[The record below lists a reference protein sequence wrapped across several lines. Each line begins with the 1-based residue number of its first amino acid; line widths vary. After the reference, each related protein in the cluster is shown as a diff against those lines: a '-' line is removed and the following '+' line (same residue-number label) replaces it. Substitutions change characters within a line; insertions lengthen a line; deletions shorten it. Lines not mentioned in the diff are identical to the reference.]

1 MKVTL
6 TQTHQNP
13 PTIRQARPRRDWMDD
28 TYKKHAYKCLPMT
41 SANTH
46 GWELV
51 LQQDVVVQLDSPTS
65 VPRVLSGEKITHTT
79 DGSKYERPVAS
90 QSIIGIVSFDTGWA
104 MQTPEGVS
112 TWITGTPN
120 YFVDGAVP
128 LTASIPTSW
137 WPDPWNMNWKITK
150 LNTPVHFPKG
160 MPFMFFQFYHE
171 GLLPSVEFSKTNSWD
186 NPELMEARKAYGNAK
201 AQKEIDEPWV
211 WLGGIRTGVDEKG
224 ERIGPAYEGHPM
236 LEEPT

>member
-1 MKVTL
+1 
-6 TQTHQNP
+6 
-13 PTIRQARPRRDWMDD
+13 MDD

-41 SANTH
+41 SANVH

-65 VPRVLSGEKITHTT
+65 VPRVLSGEKINHTT
-79 DGSKYERPVAS
+79 NGSEYERSVVS
-90 QSIIGIVSFDTGWA
+90 QSTIGMVSFDTGWA
-104 MQTPEGVS
+104 IQTPEGVS

-160 MPFMFFQFYHE
+160 MPFMFFQFYHDD
-171 GLLPSVEFSKTNSWD
+171 LLPSVEFSKTNAWD
-186 NPELMEARKAYGNAK
+186 NPELMEARSTYGNAK
-201 AQKEIDEPWV
+201 VQKTIDEPWV
-211 WLGGIRTGVDEKG
+211 WMGGIRTGVDEKG
-224 ERIGPAYEGHPM
+224 NRIGPAYEGHPM